1 MPVRQINNNLIF
13 KEHQVSLTQ
22 SITDLISP
30 AVTEAGFFLEE
41 VQIASPGSHRIVTC
55 VVDGQTPL
63 NLDQVTVASRLIS
76 ELLDSADFM
85 GETPFTLEVTSPG
98 VDRPLTQ
105 PRHWTKNLTRLIKV
119 TLNDGTITTGRLTE
133 FNEINAT
140 LVENIKGRLKEHT
153 VVFADIKRAV
163 VEIEFNRKDAID
175 E

>member
-1 MPVRQINNNLIF
+1 M
-13 KEHQVSLTQ
+13 SLTQ
-22 SITDLISP
+22 SITDLITP
-30 AVTEAGFFLEE
+30 AVAEAGFYLEE

-55 VVDGQTPL
+55 VVDGPTPL
-63 NLDQVTVASRLIS
+63 NLDQVTVASRVIS
-76 ELLDSADFM
+76 EILDSAEFM

-119 TLNDGTITTGRLTE
+119 TLSDGAVIIGRLTE
-133 FNEINAT
+133 FDEVSAK
-140 LVENIKGRLKEHT
+140 LVENIKGRIKEHK
-153 VVFADIKRAV
+153 VAFADIKRAV

>member
-1 MPVRQINNNLIF
+1 M
-13 KEHQVSLTQ
+13 SLTQ

-76 ELLDSADFM
+76 ELLDAAEFM

-119 TLNDGTITTGRLTE
+119 TLSDGTITTGRLTE
-133 FNEINAT
+133 FNEVKAT

-153 VVFADIKRAV
+153 VAFADIKRAV
-163 VEIEFNRKDAID
+163 VEIEFNRKDASD

>member
-1 MPVRQINNNLIF
+1 M
-13 KEHQVSLTQ
+13 SLTQ
-22 SITDLISP
+22 SISDLISP

-41 VQIASPGSHRIVTC
+41 VQIATPGSHRIITC
-55 VVDGQTPL
+55 VVDGPTPL

-76 ELLDSADFM
+76 ELLDTAEFM

-119 TLNDGTITTGRLTE
+119 TLNDGATITGRLTE
-133 FNEINAT
+133 FNESDAT
-140 LVENIKGRLKEHT
+140 LVENIKGRIKEHM
-153 VVFADIKRAV
+153 VAFADIKRAV
-163 VEIEFNRKDAID
+163 VEIEFNRKDASD